1 MAVIDDVT
9 KEVIDGNKAK
19 NYKRVTKEMF
29 KAWLNNCPV
38 KHVDV
43 TSAEFD
49 FDKRTI
55 SFYITE
61 RK

>member
-19 NYKRVTKEMF
+19 RYKNNTKEMF
-29 KAWLNNCPV
+29 KTWLKNCPV

>member
-1 MAVIDDVT
+1 MALIDDVT
-9 KEVIDGNKAK
+9 KEVIDGNKARRYK
-19 NYKRVTKEMF
+19 NNTKEMF
-29 KAWLNNCPV
+29 KDWLEKCPV

>member
-1 MAVIDDVT
+1 MALIDDEV
-9 KEVIDGNKAK
+9 KEVIDSNKAK
-19 NYKRVTKEMF
+19 RYKHNTKEMF
-29 KAWLNNCPV
+29 KSWLKKCPV

>member
-9 KEVIDGNKAK
+9 KEVIDRNKAK

-29 KAWLNNCPV
+29 EAWLNNCPV

-43 TSAEFD
+43 TSTEFD
-49 FDKRTI
+49 FDKKTI

>member
-9 KEVIDGNKAK
+9 KEIIDRNKAK
-19 NYKRVTKEMF
+19 EYKRVTKEMF
-29 KAWLNNCPV
+29 KAWLSNCPV

>member
-9 KEVIDGNKAK
+9 KEIIDRNKAK
-19 NYKRVTKEMF
+19 DYKRVTKEMF
-29 KAWLNNCPV
+29 KAWLDNCPV

-43 TSAEFD
+43 ISAEFD

>member
-19 NYKRVTKEMF
+19 EYKRVTKKMF
-29 KAWLNNCPV
+29 KEWINNCPV

>member
-9 KEVIDGNKAK
+9 KEVIDRNKAK
-19 NYKRVTKEMF
+19 NYKRKTKEMF